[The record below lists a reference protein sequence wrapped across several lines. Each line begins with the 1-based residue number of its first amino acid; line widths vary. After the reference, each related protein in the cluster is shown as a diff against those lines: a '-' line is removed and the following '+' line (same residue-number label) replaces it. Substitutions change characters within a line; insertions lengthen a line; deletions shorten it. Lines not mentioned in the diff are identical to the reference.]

1 MILTGI
7 IQFCKLDVGIC
18 LVHLYK
24 HVMKIITLI
33 FMFTK
38 TMAFYIVLRHDQIYS
53 RVNNVKSCLDTHL
66 RDPEASAELSLSQYC
81 KQNTLFGARNQF
93 LQSVDIVYFCYS
105 DDDSDNMNKFIIQL
119 LICVCCSVSN
129 SRNY

>member
-1 MILTGI
+1 MFGTF
-7 IQFCKLDVGIC
+7 IQTCYENHNFDFYVS
-18 LVHLYK
+18 
-24 HVMKIITLI
+24 
-33 FMFTK
+33 K

-66 RDPEASAELSLSQYC
+66 RDPEASAELSPSQYC
-81 KQNTLFGARNQF
+81 KQNTLFGARNHF

>member
-66 RDPEASAELSLSQYC
+66 RDPEASAELSPPQYC
-81 KQNTLFGARNQF
+81 KQNTLLGARTQF
-93 LQSVDIVYFCYS
+93 CNLSTLYISVVLTMI
-105 DDDSDNMNKFIIQL
+105 
-119 LICVCCSVSN
+119 LIT
-129 SRNY
+129 